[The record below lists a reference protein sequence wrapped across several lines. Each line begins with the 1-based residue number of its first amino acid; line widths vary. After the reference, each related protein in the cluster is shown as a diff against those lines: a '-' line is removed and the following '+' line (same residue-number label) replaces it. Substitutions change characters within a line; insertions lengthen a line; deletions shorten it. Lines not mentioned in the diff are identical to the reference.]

1 MLLLLLLLLL
11 SLLLLLLCLNRCVF
25 HDLQQ
30 WHCSPLALKRNLVA
44 VSAQLQRH
52 LVGAALTNTIYEQLQ
67 QQWQQQQQL
76 KKKKQS
82 QGIGSNGSSI
92 QQQSGQEQ
100 HSSQEQPP
108 PAAGQCNGD
117 NGSCD
122 GSSGS
127 RWTNPAPSHVPLFRR
142 GFEPSMEERFEK
154 YGIDLELLNQPG
166 TAALRK
172 VEAGLL

>member
-1 MLLLLLLLLL
+1 M
-11 SLLLLLLCLNRCVF
+11 F

-52 LVGAALTNTIYEQLQ
+52 LVGAALTSSIYEQLQ
-67 QQWQQQQQL
+67 QQWQQQQQQQQQHM
-76 KKKKQS
+76 KKKQS

-100 HSSQEQPP
+100 QSVQEQPP
-108 PAAGQCNGD
+108 PAVGQE
-117 NGSCD
+117 NGSSD